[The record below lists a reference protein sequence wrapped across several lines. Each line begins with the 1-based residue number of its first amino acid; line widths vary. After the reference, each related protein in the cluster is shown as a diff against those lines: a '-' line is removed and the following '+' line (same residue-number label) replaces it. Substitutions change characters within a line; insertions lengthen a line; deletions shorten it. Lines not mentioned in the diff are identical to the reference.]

1 MKRTPA
7 KRHPDLFED
16 DGPPIV
22 VPSEQKQGLVRLIR
36 TMLMEIETATS
47 ASAVEREG
55 GDDEDHA

>member
-1 MKRTPA
+1 MKRALA
-7 KRHPDLFED
+7 KRHLDLFQD

-22 VPSEQKQGLVRLIR
+22 VSSDQTQGLVRLIR
-36 TMLMEIETATS
+36 TMLMEIAIATS

>member
-22 VPSEQKQGLVRLIR
+22 VPGDQKQGLVRLIR
-36 TMLMEIETATS
+36 TMLMEIETTTS
-47 ASAVEREG
+47 APAAKQEG

>member
-1 MKRTPA
+1 MKRAPV

-22 VPSEQKQGLVRLIR
+22 VPSDQKQGLVRLIR
-36 TMLMEIETATS
+36 TMLMEIETTTS
-47 ASAVEREG
+47 APTAKREG

>member
-1 MKRTPA
+1 MKRAPA

-22 VPSEQKQGLVRLIR
+22 VESDQKRGLVRLIW
-36 TMLMEIETATS
+36 TMLMEIAIATA

>member
-1 MKRTPA
+1 MKRAPA

-22 VPSEQKQGLVRLIR
+22 VESDQKRGLVRLIR
-36 TMLMEIETATS
+36 AMLMEIAITTS

>member
-1 MKRTPA
+1 MKRLPA

-36 TMLMEIETATS
+36 TMLMEIATTTS
-47 ASAVEREG
+47 ASTAEREG

>member
-1 MKRTPA
+1 MKRAPA

-22 VPSEQKQGLVRLIR
+22 VESDQKRGLVRLLQ
-36 TMLMEIETATS
+36 TLLMEIAIATS

>member
-1 MKRTPA
+1 MKGAPA

-22 VPSEQKQGLVRLIR
+22 VESDQKRGLVRLLQ
-36 TMLMEIETATS
+36 TLLMEIAIATS

>member
-1 MKRTPA
+1 MKRAPA

-36 TMLMEIETATS
+36 TMLMEVETTTFGANGE
-47 ASAVEREG
+47 AG
-55 GDDEDHA
+55 GRR

>member
-1 MKRTPA
+1 MKRAPA

-22 VPSEQKQGLVRLIR
+22 VESDQKRGLVRLIR
-36 TMLMEIETATS
+36 TMLMEIATTTS
-47 ASAVEREG
+47 ASKQEG

>member
-1 MKRTPA
+1 MKRAPA

-22 VPSEQKQGLVRLIR
+22 LPSEQKQGLVRLIR
-36 TMLMEIETATS
+36 TMLMEIETT
-47 ASAVEREG
+47 ASAPTAKREG

>member
-1 MKRTPA
+1 MKRLLA

-36 TMLMEIETATS
+36 TMLTEIAITTS
-47 ASAVEREG
+47 AAAAEREG